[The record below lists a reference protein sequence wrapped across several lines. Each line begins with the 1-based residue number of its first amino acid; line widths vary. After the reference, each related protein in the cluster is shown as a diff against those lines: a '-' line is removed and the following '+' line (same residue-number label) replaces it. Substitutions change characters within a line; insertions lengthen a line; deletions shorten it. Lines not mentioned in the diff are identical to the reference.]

1 MKAVILTR
9 VSTKEQ
15 EEGHSL
21 PAQNTR
27 LSDYAKRKGLEVI
40 KTFQIIESSTRGK
53 RKEFMQMIEFC
64 KQQTETIAIIA
75 DAVDRVQR
83 SFKES
88 VMLDDLIRQERSNFT
103 SSGKE

>member
-21 PAQNTR
+21 PAQSTR
-27 LSDYAKRKGLEVI
+27 LSEYAKRKNLTVI
-40 KTFQIIESSTRGK
+40 QTFQIIESSTRGK
-53 RKEFMQMIEFC
+53 RKEFMQMIDFC
-64 KQQTETIAIIA
+64 KSYPEKIAIIA

-88 VMLDDLIRQERSNFT
+88 VMLDDLIRQEKIELHFYR
-103 SSGKE
+103 KE